1 MQSKHISAVVIASF
15 MVLMTFFSWG
25 TSSSSASGY
34 GSNFNFGLGISG
46 LNLTSGFIALLG
58 AIAGIVLP
66 IIKTTRKFA
75 IIPGIICVLSAVAA
89 FVELKNADGF
99 ASNFNFS
106 LSGASVSASVDPSWG
121 IFAFTLFAIVYLVM
135 SINLLRNPE

>member
-1 MQSKHISAVVIASF
+1 MQSKHISAVVVASS

-34 GSNFNFGLGISG
+34 GNSFDFGLGISG
-46 LNLTSGFIALLG
+46 LDLTSGFLALLG

-66 IIKTTRKFA
+66 TIKATRKFA
-75 IIPGIICVLSAVAA
+75 IIPGIICVLSAIGA
-89 FVELKNADGF
+89 FVELKNANGL

-106 LSGASVSASVDPSWG
+106 FSGASVSASVDPSWG
-121 IFAFTLFAIVYLVM
+121 IFAFTLFAIIYLVM